1 MIDSLIYRPQG
12 LIDQLTNLHRA
23 LSRSLE
29 VDGPPD
35 AIRSVAVG
43 SFPPLNVAR
52 TPSSVEVYA
61 FAPGLDASS
70 IDVTVERG
78 VLKISGERKAFAHEG
93 DSAVQKYASERPIG
107 RFSRALELPD
117 DVDNAKVEARY
128 RDGVLSVSLG
138 LQEASKPQRIAVQ

>member
-29 VDGPPD
+29 VNGPPD

-52 TPSSVEVYA
+52 TPNSVEV
-61 FAPGLDASS
+61 
-70 IDVTVERG
+70 
-78 VLKISGERKAFAHEG
+78 
-93 DSAVQKYASERPIG
+93 
-107 RFSRALELPD
+107 
-117 DVDNAKVEARY
+117 
-128 RDGVLSVSLG
+128 
-138 LQEASKPQRIAVQ
+138 